1 MTWIL
6 EWTSIILFI
15 IESINAKKENRK
27 RKTWIKVV
35 FGIGIGVMAL
45 ELLITGLII
54 GYYFFGFL
62 FCW

>member
-45 ELLITGLII
+45 ELLIAGLII
-54 GYYFFGFL
+54 G
-62 FCW
+62 

>member
-6 EWTSIILFI
+6 EWTAIILFI

-45 ELLITGLII
+45 ELLIAGLII
-54 GYYFFGFL
+54 GYYFFGML
-62 FCW
+62 FAW

>member
-6 EWTSIILFI
+6 EWSAIILFI

-45 ELLITGLII
+45 ELLIAGLFI
-54 GYYFFGFL
+54 GYYLFGML
-62 FCW
+62 FAW

>member
-6 EWTSIILFI
+6 GWTSIILFI

-45 ELLITGLII
+45 ELLIAGLII
-54 GYYFFGFL
+54 GYYFIGFL